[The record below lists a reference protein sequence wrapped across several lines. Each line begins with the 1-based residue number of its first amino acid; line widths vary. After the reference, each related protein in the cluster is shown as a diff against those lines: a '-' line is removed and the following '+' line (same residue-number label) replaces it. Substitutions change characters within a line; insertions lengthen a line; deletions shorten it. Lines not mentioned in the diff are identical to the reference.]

1 MAIKTLCF
9 LCVCAGAAPT
19 RYLAP
24 AAAGAPKEANARPL
38 SNLKLTLNVSDLF
51 LRGPPEKFILSSVH
65 IECVEDGRVCRRPE
79 QASGS
84 ARAQLAYP
92 FIPSARFSLPR
103 RCVSSYTLP
112 GMSTKPFKSMMDEI
126 MARPKDFK
134 SYSKAQ
140 RTIDGQYGPEQLG
153 VVRYPYSTSE
163 RLYKNDFRAIVSNRL
178 THPYCLTCKK
188 GAGSIPFNILSG
200 SNFDDDKVNAAANWI
215 SEQERSYVLKSL
227 TAGKSIEPT
236 GIRTECSF
244 IG

>member
-1 MAIKTLCF
+1 
-9 LCVCAGAAPT
+9 
-19 RYLAP
+19 
-24 AAAGAPKEANARPL
+24 
-38 SNLKLTLNVSDLF
+38 
-51 LRGPPEKFILSSVH
+51 
-65 IECVEDGRVCRRPE
+65 
-79 QASGS
+79 
-84 ARAQLAYP
+84 
-92 FIPSARFSLPR
+92 
-103 RCVSSYTLP
+103 
-112 GMSTKPFKSMMDEI
+112 MSTKPFKSMMDEI

-188 GAGSIPFNILSG
+188 GAGAIPFNILSG

>member
-1 MAIKTLCF
+1 M
-9 LCVCAGAAPT
+9 
-19 RYLAP
+19 
-24 AAAGAPKEANARPL
+24 
-38 SNLKLTLNVSDLF
+38 
-51 LRGPPEKFILSSVH
+51 
-65 IECVEDGRVCRRPE
+65 CRRPE

-126 MARPKDFK
+126 MARPTDFK